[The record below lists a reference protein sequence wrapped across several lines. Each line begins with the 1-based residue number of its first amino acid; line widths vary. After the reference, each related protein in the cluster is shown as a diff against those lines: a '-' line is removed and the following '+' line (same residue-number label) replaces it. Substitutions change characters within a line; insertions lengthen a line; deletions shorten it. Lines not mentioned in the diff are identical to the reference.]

1 MDVEIQKKLR
11 EKFDTAQ
18 VGKKPQYTCKAC
30 KDARDKVCQQ
40 HKKIRCPESPKG
52 CGQWI
57 TEKHM
62 HVDFVGHANVTHRLL
77 EVDPEWTWEPMA
89 FGQNGLP
96 ALDGNGGLWI
106 RLTVAGVTRIGY
118 GAAEGKTGENA
129 IKEAI
134 GDAIKIAAMRFGVGL
149 DLWRKE
155 EASGKEPDEPTPIG
169 RGEAPQNGHR
179 SAASAAQMQD
189 TAAAARKAL
198 AAKCEA
204 MGYDRDAVAAKFRE
218 KYQQELGE
226 ATDPT
231 RVRAF
236 TKLLDGMPELDLK
249 ATA

>member
-1 MDVEIQKKLR
+1 MDADIAKKLR
-11 EKFDTAQ
+11 EKFDTAHI
-18 VGKKPQYTCKAC
+18 GKKPKYTCKAC
-30 KDARDKVCQQ
+30 GDSRAGVCDQ

-62 HVDFVGHANVTHRLL
+62 HVDFVGHANVTDRLL
-77 EVDPEWTWEPMA
+77 QVDPGWTWEPMA
-89 FGQNGLP
+89 FGPDGLP
-96 ALDGNGGLWI
+96 ALDSNGGLWI

-118 GAAEGKTGENA
+118 GAAEGKRGENA

-155 EASGKEPDEPTPIG
+155 EASGKSPEEPTPIG
-169 RGEAPQNGHR
+169 RGEAPHNGHR
-179 SAASAAQMQD
+179 PAGQEDSVVE
-189 TAAAARKAL
+189 ARKAL
-198 AAKCEA
+198 AAHCER
-204 MGYDRDAVAAKFRE
+204 MGYDLNKVAAKFQE
-218 KYQQELGE
+218 NYQQALAQ
-226 ATDPT
+226 ATDLT

-249 ATA
+249 AAKT